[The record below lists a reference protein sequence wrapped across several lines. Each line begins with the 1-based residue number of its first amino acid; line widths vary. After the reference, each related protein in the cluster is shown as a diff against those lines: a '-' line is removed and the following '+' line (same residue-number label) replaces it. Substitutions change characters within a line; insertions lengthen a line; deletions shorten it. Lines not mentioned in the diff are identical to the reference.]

1 MASVVFSTV
10 MIVMIIVELVFISL
24 KSSLKER

>member
-1 MASVVFSTV
+1 MAEVVFSAV

-24 KSSLKER
+24 KSSRKER